1 MRACTYLLVGLALG
15 VLLGE
20 AALILVR
27 TAGHFTYTLD
37 DPYITLAMA
46 ENLAHFGHYG
56 INLRESS
63 SPCSSILYPLLLAP
77 FCLWRPLASW
87 GPLIL
92 DLPCALVSVV
102 VIREMI
108 RDSLC
113 LHGTRAPF
121 ETEVAAP
128 LLLFTMI
135 NGFAV
140 VFTGLE
146 HSIQILVALLTMLLL
161 NRVWARYEAS
171 PPAEPQLSRVEARL
185 LFLCV
190 WLGPLIRFELLTT
203 SALAVGLLFVVGH
216 RRLALAGAVAVAV
229 SYGLY
234 FEWMHALGLP
244 LLPSSVLV
252 KSNTMADALSSAS
265 FARKL
270 AAVAKAINDNF
281 WRNVATPDARLLI
294 VFWVLLA
301 IKLWPSALR
310 RAGLRQIYVLGVL
323 VTIALHFAFGRM
335 GWYGRYRYED
345 YIYGV
350 AFAALIHVYG
360 SPKSTSGGPD
370 LTGSIT
376 RARVLLVLAWAGV
389 LANYQISVWPLLTTS
404 EAAENVYLQ
413 QYQMHRFAVDYWR
426 NAVAVNDLGYVS
438 FENPH
443 YVLDLWGLGS
453 EEARRLE
460 AANVPDSLMLL
471 TRQYRVGLAMIYPS
485 WFAGRIPLSW
495 TKIATLSLRMPLIT
509 PGGSQVSFY
518 LTGVQQPSCAVVR
531 SELES
536 FSLSLPPK
544 SQLTTLLSCGGPT
557 DSSGGRSA
565 LEPAG

>member
-1 MRACTYLLVGLALG
+1 MRGYTHLLVGLALS
-15 VLLGE
+15 VLAGE
-20 AALILVR
+20 SALILLR

-37 DPYITLAMA
+37 DPYISLAVA

-56 INLRESS
+56 INLGESS

-77 FCLWRPLASW
+77 FCLWRPLAPW

-113 LHGTRAPF
+113 LHGIRAPF

-161 NRVWARYEAS
+161 NRVWTRYEAS
-171 PPAEPQLSRVEARL
+171 PEAEPQITRAEARL
-185 LFLCV
+185 LFLCI
-190 WLGPLIRFELLTT
+190 WLGPLVRFELLTT
-203 SALAVGLLFVVGH
+203 SALAVGLLFIVGH

-234 FEWMHALGLP
+234 FECMHALGLP

-252 KSNTMADALSSAS
+252 KSHTMADALSSTS

-270 AAVAKAINDNF
+270 ATMVEAISDNF
-281 WRNVATPDARLLI
+281 WRNVATPDAGLLI

-301 IKLWPSALR
+301 GKLWTSALR
-310 RAGLRQIYVLGVL
+310 RPELRQMYVLGVL
-323 VTIALHFAFGRM
+323 VAIALHFGFGRI

-360 SPKSTSGGPD
+360 SSHSGRAGPQ
-370 LTGSIT
+370 LPGSIT

-389 LANYQISVWPLLTTS
+389 LANYQISLWPLLTTS
-404 EAAENVYLQ
+404 EAAENIYLQ

-426 NAVAVNDLGYVS
+426 DAVAVNDLGYVS

-443 YVLDLWGLGS
+443 YVLDLWRLGS

-485 WFAGRIPLSW
+485 WFAGRIPLRW
-495 TKIATLSLRMPLIT
+495 MKIAVLSLKMPLIT
-509 PGGSQVSFY
+509 PGASQVSFY
-518 LTGVQQPSCAVVR
+518 LTGVQRPSCVVVR
-531 SELES
+531 SELQS

-544 SQLTTLLSCGGPT
+544 SRLAVLLSCGSFT

-565 LEPAG
+565 PEPAG